1 MAMPQTVYY
10 SAPEVKI
17 GAASGSSVDLSEFAK
32 SAVLTRQADA
42 LESSSMASRDRFY
55 QAGMNSNLVFDMTFT
70 VRIIGIGPADYKCL
84 SKLLELADKVRQAQ
98 IGLTDVRPAVTT
110 IGSQDYASY
119 ELTIGAKIGP

>member
-1 MAMPQTVYY
+1 MTATNNAFKLGYDNVVNRIQAITGLTTYDDPRNLNPPCAFVD
-10 SAPEVKI
+10 APVI
-17 GAASGSSVDLSEFAK
+17 
-32 SAVLTRQADA
+32 R
-42 LESSSMASRDRFY
+42 
-55 QAGMNSNLVFDMTFT
+55 MNSNLVFDMTFT